1 MGRRRIGVARATWKW
16 MLITSRP
23 YLPHISPTSPLYL
36 PHLEVD
42 VHVVPLD
49 LLEHALL
56 VVVRAD
62 AGEGLD
68 LLALVVLAEHR
79 RELLPGQG

>member
-1 MGRRRIGVARATWKW
+1 

-79 RELLPGQG
+79 RELLPGSGEG